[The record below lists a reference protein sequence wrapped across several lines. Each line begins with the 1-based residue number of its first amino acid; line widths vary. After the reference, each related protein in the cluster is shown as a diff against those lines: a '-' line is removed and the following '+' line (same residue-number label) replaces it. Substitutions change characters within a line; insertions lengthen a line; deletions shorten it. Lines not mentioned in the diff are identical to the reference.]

1 MREVESDKLAPST
14 YQRTLGRAEME
25 AVGACSDAPG
35 CCHTPDSH
43 LHADGRGD
51 RDGPAA
57 AAAAAV
63 AAASASGGETATD
76 NIVMWKPAT
85 RRATGRIRPLLR
97 WQERRV
103 YAAASVV
110 YEERLVPHRGGVR
123 EERGRLYAG
132 EGRLPIG
139 GGTSMLKCQSRTPH
153 GRSLPGR
160 LSFPS
165 QKCWC
170 NMCLGFFQPQ
180 PSLPTN
186 IVGLNGNTG
195 L

>member
-1 MREVESDKLAPST
+1 
-14 YQRTLGRAEME
+14 ME
-25 AVGACSDAPG
+25 ALGACSDAPG

-43 LHADGRGD
+43 LHADGWGD

-57 AAAAAV
+57 EAAAAAT
-63 AAASASGGETATD
+63 AGGETATD

-85 RRATGRIRPLLR
+85 RRVTGRIRPLLR

-103 YAAASVV
+103 YAAASVG

-139 GGTSMLKCQSRTPH
+139 GGTSMLKCQSCMPHSWEKTP
-153 GRSLPGR
+153 REAFFSLSEMSVQHVFR
-160 LSFPS
+160 
-165 QKCWC
+165 
-170 NMCLGFFQPQ
+170 FFQPQ
-180 PSLPTN
+180 PSHPLK
-186 IVGLNGNTG
+186 
-195 L
+195 

>member
-1 MREVESDKLAPST
+1 
-14 YQRTLGRAEME
+14 ME
-25 AVGACSDAPG
+25 ALGACSEAPG
-35 CCHTPDSH
+35 YCHTPDSH

-57 AAAAAV
+57 A
-63 AAASASGGETATD
+63 ASGGETATD

-103 YAAASVV
+103 YASASLV

-139 GGTSMLKCQSRTPH
+139 GGTSMLKCQCCTPH
-153 GRSLPGR
+153 SWEKSPREAFFSLPEM
-160 LSFPS
+160 LVQHVF
-165 QKCWC
+165 
-170 NMCLGFFQPQ
+170 GFFQPQ
-180 PSLPTN
+180 PFLPTK

-195 L
+195 LCHQLS